1 MRILDETFKLFPRD
15 VTRIETNFPGIR
27 SILTERSLYGSDGF
41 TRSFFFFFLVICFA
55 KRRNQR
61 WWRGIHL
68 RVELTRAIDGL
79 AGTVFLIFL
88 RPRIER
94 NENVFCLSSP
104 LPSFFLF
111 LSSQL
116 SHPIT
121 LVPQPRE
128 RLIIRDVNGLEWVPL
143 TTLLTGNMTNQ

>member
-15 VTRIETNFPGIR
+15 VTIEKRIETNFPGIR

-41 TRSFFFFFLVICFA
+41 TRSFFFFFFGNLFRETS
-55 KRRNQR
+55 KSMLMTR
-61 WWRGIHL
+61 HTSS
-68 RVELTRAIDGL
+68 VELTRAIDGL

-94 NENVFCLSSP
+94 NKNVFCLS
-104 LPSFFLF
+104 PSFFLF

>member
-41 TRSFFFFFLVICFA
+41 TRSFFFFFFGNLFRETS
-55 KRRNQR
+55 KSTLMTR
-61 WWRGIHL
+61 HTSS
-68 RVELTRAIDGL
+68 VELTRAIDGL

-94 NENVFCLSSP
+94 NENVFCLS
-104 LPSFFLF
+104 PSFFLF